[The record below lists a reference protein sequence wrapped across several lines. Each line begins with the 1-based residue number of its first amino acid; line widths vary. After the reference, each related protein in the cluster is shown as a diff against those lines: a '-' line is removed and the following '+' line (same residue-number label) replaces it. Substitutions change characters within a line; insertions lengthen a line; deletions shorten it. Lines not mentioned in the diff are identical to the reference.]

1 MMIIIIITY
10 EQQKYLFIV
19 IFFPWKITLI
29 KIVIFSAR
37 SRILIGILGRKRKR
51 LYNKSIDGESGCF
64 CYRVT
69 L

>member
-29 KIVIFSAR
+29 KIVVF
-37 SRILIGILGRKRKR
+37 RKKQDSDW
-51 LYNKSIDGESGCF
+51 YSWQEEKKI
-64 CYRVT
+64 V
-69 L
+69 

>member
-29 KIVIFSAR
+29 KIVVFR
-37 SRILIGILGRKRKR
+37 KSRILIGILGRKRKR